1 MKKDLDIIIYGATG
15 FTGQLCVKYL
25 QSLNTKVKWAI
36 AGRNKES
43 LKKVSKDCYA
53 EVEIFIADSHDTQAL
68 DVLTL
73 TIYTPAPSK
82 SLDLAN
88 SLTDLYSLAL
98 IVPL

>member
-53 EVEIFIADSHDTQAL
+53 EVEIFIADSRAM
-68 DVLTL
+68 
-73 TIYTPAPSK
+73 SCG
-82 SLDLAN
+82 
-88 SLTDLYSLAL
+88 LYFFSDIKL
-98 IVPL
+98 IIEVHYFQRSTCKF